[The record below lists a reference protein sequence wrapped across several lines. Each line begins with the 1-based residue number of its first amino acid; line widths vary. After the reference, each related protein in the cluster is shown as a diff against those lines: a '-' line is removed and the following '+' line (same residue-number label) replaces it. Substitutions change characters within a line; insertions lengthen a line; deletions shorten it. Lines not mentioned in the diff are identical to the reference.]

1 MSLACY
7 TWYVTGFKWVS
18 VLKALPFAFGI
29 SKNYFSMYKL
39 EELIANNKMDMK
51 DNISYLGNGVDL
63 INAVKQAREHFDTLQ
78 QDFERNFDD
87 GVILKVHK

>member
-1 MSLACY
+1 MIYSSSFTTFRAKNLRTCI
-7 TWYVTGFKWVS
+7 S
-18 VLKALPFAFGI
+18 FAFGI